1 MSSRQILM
9 HHYLLYLTN
18 VMLECFALAETHIP
32 FFILILDSK
41 SLLLLLGHTLSL
53 CNVVPYRLHYSIC
66 KPKNW
71 VTIFQ
76 RLNSHHKGD
85 YSMCFF
91 LKYRPS
97 CKVRLINT
105 IKLHLGFCCCW
116 KNLITCPNRIWE
128 ISIAIDYDL

>member
-1 MSSRQILM
+1 MSSRPFLM

-41 SLLLLLGHTLSL
+41 SLLLLLGHTLSLSL

-105 IKLHLGFCCCW
+105 IKLHLILWFFLLLLLE
-116 KNLITCPNRIWE
+116 KSDNMPKQNVNM
-128 ISIAIDYDL
+128 